1 MKALST
7 AMKAQIL
14 SSLGKVSPETFV
26 GYSIRHFVKTAH
38 LKTDSQVIS
47 MIEGLQDQNWDNAKV
62 MKSCLG
68 SEYEFLMNINFHSST
83 TTEQVG

>member
-26 GYSIRHFVKTAH
+26 GFSIRHFVKNAH

-47 MIEGLQDQNWDNAKV
+47 MIEGLQDQNWDNAEA
-62 MKSCLG
+62 MQYCLG
-68 SEYEFLMNINFHSST
+68 RQYEFLMNIKFHSST
-83 TTEQVG
+83 IEHVG

>member
-14 SSLGKVSPETFV
+14 SSLSKVSPETFV
-26 GYSIRHFVKTAH
+26 GYSIRHFVKNAH

-62 MKSCLG
+62 MQSCLG

-83 TTEQVG
+83 IEHVG